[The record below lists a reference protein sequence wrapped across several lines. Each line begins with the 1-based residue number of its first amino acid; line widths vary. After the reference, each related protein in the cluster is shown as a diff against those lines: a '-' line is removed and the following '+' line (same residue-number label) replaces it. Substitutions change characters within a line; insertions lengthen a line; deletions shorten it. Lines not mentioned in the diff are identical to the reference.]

1 MEFLWQ
7 IDSSILLWIQYFR
20 QEWMTP
26 FWKGITFLGDYGW
39 FWIVLALAFLCF
51 RQTRKTGAAVFLA
64 LLIGALITNVVFKP
78 LFARTRPYEVID
90 GLVLLVGR
98 QKDYSFPSG
107 HSCAAFAGA
116 AVCYRLLPRRYGIG
130 FMVLAGL
137 LAFSRLY
144 VGVHY
149 PSDVLG
155 GIIIGLL
162 AARAELKTSAWYCR
176 KLSDSSPS

>member
-155 GIIIGLL
+155 GIMIGLF
-162 AARAELKTSAWYCR
+162 AAWTALKIYAWSCR
-176 KLSDSSPS
+176 KVSGSSLS

>member
-7 IDSSILLWIQYFR
+7 LDSRILLWIQSLR
-20 QEWMTP
+20 QDWMTP

-51 RQTRKTGAAVFLA
+51 RQTRKTGVAVLLA
-64 LLIGALITNVVFKP
+64 LLTGALITNVVLKP
-78 LFARTRPYEVID
+78 LFARTRPYEVIE
-90 GLVLLVGR
+90 GLVLLVHR

-116 AVCYRLLPRRYGIG
+116 AVCYRRLPRPYGTGLLI
-130 FMVLAGL
+130 LAGL

-155 GIIIGLL
+155 GIMTGLL
-162 AARAELKTSAWYCR
+162 AAWTALKISSWYSR
-176 KLSDSSPS
+176 KVSGSFPS